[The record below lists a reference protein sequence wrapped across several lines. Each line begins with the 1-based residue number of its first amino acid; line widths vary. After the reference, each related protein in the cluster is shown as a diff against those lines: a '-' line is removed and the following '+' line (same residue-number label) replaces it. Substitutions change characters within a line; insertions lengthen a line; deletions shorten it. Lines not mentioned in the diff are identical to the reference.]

1 MTPSDFGVL
10 ENVRAI
16 TQQNTPNTQNVE
28 TDSAIVKSG
37 SSCDYQECV
46 FVQNYLSTLKSL
58 AGITGPIILITSKY
72 SKLID

>member
-28 TDSAIVKSG
+28 TLCYREIRFFMRLSG
-37 SSCDYQECV
+37 MRFRTKLFEHS
-46 FVQNYLSTLKSL
+46 K
-58 AGITGPIILITSKY
+58 ITSWHHWAYNSDNLK
-72 SKLID
+72 IQ